1 MFEQPRKEHDMT
13 KLLNCVGAQGELR
26 IFKIDALPAD
36 MTGAKPP
43 ARNAQGAFI
52 LAHSE
57 KGHHHVIGG
66 DVDVLEHIETQSF
79 GGQSLA
85 MRTLY
90 AIVREPTALHQTATH
105 NHADVML
112 DPGIYAIRCDVEFDP
127 FAEQIREVQD

>member
-1 MFEQPRKEHDMT
+1 MT
-13 KLLNCVGAQGELR
+13 NIPNCIGAQGELR
-26 IFKIDALPAD
+26 IYKIDALPAD
-36 MTGAKPP
+36 MSGAVAPK
-43 ARNAQGAFI
+43 RNAQGAFI

-66 DVDVLEHIETQSF
+66 DVDVLEHVEKQTID
-79 GGQSLA
+79 GQSLA

-112 DPGIYAIRCDVEFDP
+112 DPGIYAIRCDVEYDP